1 MRGHDRLAVPG
12 QLCFPPL
19 IHPFKTGAV
28 GDQGVSALRAS
39 IRGRVAYHNCCLKH
53 DDIIDKE
60 KTRRKVEGLPTDCPD
75 LEAKAD
81 TAKKDVLNSRKVR
94 KPLKRNEATVL
105 RGMMGSDNYGLFK
118 KTLELKEDT
127 QTDNTPPA
135 LSAAQRRARDN
146 AAKHVKPKV
155 DSLAQVRV
163 RAGCRGRDSPRTQQ
177 GMPHLNQPCQPD
189 CVVAPSGSWCT
200 APPRSKCRQGC

>member
-135 LSAAQRRARDN
+135 LS
-146 AAKHVKPKV
+146 
-155 DSLAQVRV
+155 VRPQAMYG
-163 RAGCRGRDSPRTQQ
+163 REAGR
-177 GMPHLNQPCQPD
+177 
-189 CVVAPSGSWCT
+189 
-200 APPRSKCRQGC
+200 